1 LNRYAYAPEVLLVR
15 LDASL
20 RCYPVS
26 LSGAFGADMS
36 EAFRQQTL
44 DAWEE
49 GGWFMLLPVLIRA
62 IAELFTEALPAR
74 AGSREAIAGA
84 GSLVCTSAVFWGL
97 LWALRNPL
105 AVKALG
111 DRLPRLLWGG

>member
-1 LNRYAYAPEVLLVR
+1 MHTLLRLCWRAY
-15 LDASL
+15 DFSL
-20 RCYPVS
+20 RCYPAS
-26 LSGAFGADMS
+26 LTKAFGADMS

-49 GGWFMLLPVLIRA
+49 GQWILLLRVLYCA
-62 IAELFTEALPAR
+62 IAELFTEAIPAR
-74 AGSREAIAGA
+74 AASPEAIAGA

-111 DRLPRLLWGG
+111 DRLPRMLWGG